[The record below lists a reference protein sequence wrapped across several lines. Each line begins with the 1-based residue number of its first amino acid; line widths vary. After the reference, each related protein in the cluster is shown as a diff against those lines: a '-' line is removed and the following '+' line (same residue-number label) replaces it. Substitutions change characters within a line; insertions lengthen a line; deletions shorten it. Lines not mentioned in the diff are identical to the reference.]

1 VSDGVRCV
9 IDTAPLVAAIAGAL
23 DALGQRARREVE
35 LAASGR
41 GRIGVPSLCFFEI
54 AQLEERRRVRLR
66 VPFPDWCDLVVQ
78 SPAFAFLPLELDHVV
93 EARALPALKDPF
105 DRLIAGTA
113 LALGVPLLSPDRRIS
128 AARRLR
134 VLW

>member
-1 VSDGVRCV
+1 V
-9 IDTAPLVAAIAGAL
+9 IDTAPLVAAIAGSPE
-23 DALGQRARREVE
+23 ALGRRARREVE
-35 LAASGR
+35 RASRGS
-41 GRIGVPSLCFFEI
+41 GRIGVPSLCLFEI

-66 VPFPDWCDLVVQ
+66 VPFRDWCDLVIQ
-78 SPAFAFLPLELDHVV
+78 SSAFVFLPLELDHVV

-113 LALGVPLLSPDRRIS
+113 LALGVPLLTPDRRIG
-128 AARRLR
+128 AAGRPR